1 MIIKSAS
8 NNPSQNLNLNLRSS
22 SNNHE
27 NFNILPIDDHH
38 NLAYHEQNINKSN
51 NISEDIDKL
60 MEGSIFQKTINNNA
74 IP

>member
-8 NNPSQNLNLNLRSS
+8 NNPSLNLNLRSS

-27 NFNILPIDDHH
+27 NLNILPIDHH

-51 NISEDIDKL
+51 NIIEDIDKL